1 MRFVVRFLLS
11 CGKEGF
17 NRGREGVLLLPLT
30 PGVANW
36 DITSGSHTGPG
47 YSGLEPK
54 IWVVG

>member
-1 MRFVVRFLLS
+1 MERNALTGGER
-11 CGKEGF
+11 
-17 NRGREGVLLLPLT
+17 GVLLLLLT

-36 DITSGSHTGPG
+36 DITSGSDTGPR

>member
-11 CGKEGF
+11 CGKECF

-36 DITSGSHTGPG
+36 DITSGSDTGPG